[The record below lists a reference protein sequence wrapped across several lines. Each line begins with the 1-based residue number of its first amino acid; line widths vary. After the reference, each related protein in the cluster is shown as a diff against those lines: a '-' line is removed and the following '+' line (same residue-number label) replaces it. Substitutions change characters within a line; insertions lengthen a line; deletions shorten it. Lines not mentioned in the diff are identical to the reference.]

1 MTDANY
7 KYRWESLGIPPNVT
21 SFKFK
26 VKAADD
32 VHIDLSAAKMNL
44 LNFYEMGKWHVS
56 HLVSPIYLLN
66 HDSRLFVRFAYTFDD
81 LLDSKNYRQ
90 NPDATEESLA
100 SVCRL
105 AHWLEQHI
113 WPRLVT

>member
-32 VHIDLSAAKMNL
+32 VHIDLSAANMNL
-44 LNFYEMGKWHVS
+44 LNFYEMGK
-56 HLVSPIYLLN
+56 
-66 HDSRLFVRFAYTFDD
+66 
-81 LLDSKNYRQ
+81 
-90 NPDATEESLA
+90 
-100 SVCRL
+100 
-105 AHWLEQHI
+105 
-113 WPRLVT
+113 